1 MNNLLIF
8 LIVAALV
15 LFILWLH
22 KCPVCGNLF
31 GCKCAHKMFQ
41 DMKQHHMKRLNAC
54 PCGCGMQCRCPI
66 DCVCGCPRT
75 FF

>member
-22 KCPVCGNLF
+22 KCPMCGKFF
-31 GCKCAHKMFQ
+31 GCGCAYRMRQQH
-41 DMKQHHMKRLNAC
+41 KQHIIRMTGC
-54 PCGCGMQCRCPI
+54 PCGCGLECKCPI
-66 DCVCGCPRT
+66 DCVCGCKRKY
-75 FF
+75 F